1 MTPENRSGSRPR
13 QIFVCQHCGRES
25 LKWLGRCPSCESWN
39 SFESVVA
46 DRRSGAS
53 SSIAS
58 GAVPEELSSVSLDSS
73 PRVSLGISEFDRVLG
88 GGLVPGS
95 LVLLG
100 GEPGIGKSTLLL
112 QVCQH
117 LTRDQRTV
125 VYVSGEESAHQVR
138 LRAVRLGV
146 SGERILLLAETSLD
160 AVLDHLNSIAPSL
173 VIVDSIQTM
182 SLDGVAGAPGSISQ
196 VRECTLALMRF
207 AKQHSVSVL
216 IAGHVTKEGAIA
228 GPGTLEHIVDVVLY
242 MEGERHSA
250 YRLVR
255 GVKNRFG
262 STDEL
267 GVFEMVATG
276 LVPVDNPSLVFAGG
290 ERHQVIGSVI
300 VPILEGSRPLL
311 VEIQALTTPAGFGPP
326 RRVATGFDLNRLFLI
341 TAVLAKRARLKL
353 SDQDVIVNVTGGLRV
368 AEPAADLGVALAVAS
383 SLRDRPLKGGLVVFG
398 ELGLGG
404 EIRGVTQ
411 PMRRIG
417 EAARL
422 GFGGCIL
429 PSEAKIGSEGAA
441 GIELLRA
448 ASIGQAVALAFDRSG
463 ASFSTDMQVE

>member
-1 MTPENRSGSRPR
+1 VTPENRGAAKLK
-13 QIFVCQHCGRES
+13 QVFICGQCGRES
-25 LKWLGRCPSCESWN
+25 PKWLGRCPTCDSWN
-39 SFESVVA
+39 TFEPVVV
-46 DRRSGAS
+46 DRHASGLSPART
-53 SSIAS
+53 

-73 PRVSLGISEFDRVLG
+73 PRLSLGISEFDRVLG

-112 QVCQH
+112 QICAH
-117 LTRDQRTV
+117 LTRDRRRV
-125 VYVSGEESAHQVR
+125 VYVSGEESPQQVR
-138 LRAVRLGV
+138 IRAARLGV
-146 SGERILLLAETSLD
+146 TGEGILLLAETNLD
-160 AVLDHLNSIAPSL
+160 AVLQQLDGLRPVL

-182 SLDGVAGAPGSISQ
+182 SLDSVAGAPGSLTQ

-207 AKQHSVSVL
+207 AKQHAISVL

-276 LVPVDNPSLVFAGG
+276 LAEVENPSLVFAGG
-290 ERHQVIGSVI
+290 DRGHVIGSVV
-300 VPILEGSRPLL
+300 VPVLEGTRPLL
-311 VEIQALTTPAGFGPP
+311 VEIQALTTPSGFGPP
-326 RRVATGFDLNRLFLI
+326 RRVANGFDLNRLLLI
-341 TAVLAKRARLKL
+341 TAVLTKRARMKL
-353 SDQDVIVNVTGGLRV
+353 SDQDVIVNVTGGLRI
-368 AEPAADLGVALAVAS
+368 AEPAADLGVALAIVS
-383 SLRDRPLKGGLVVFG
+383 SLRDRPLTPGLVVFG

-404 EIRGVTQ
+404 EIRGVSQ
-411 PMRRIG
+411 PLRRIG
-417 EAARL
+417 EAGRL
-422 GFGGCIL
+422 GFSGCVL
-429 PSEAKIGSEGAA
+429 PAESKLSAADGA
-441 GIELLRA
+441 GMELLK
-448 ASIGQAVALAFDRSG
+448 ASSLNQAISHAFERGD
-463 ASFSTDMQVE
+463 FSNRGHAE

>member
-1 MTPENRSGSRPR
+1 MTPENRSGARPK
-13 QIFVCQHCGRES
+13 QVFICQHCGRES

-39 SFESVVA
+39 SFESVAV
-46 DRRSGAS
+46 DRRATAFSGMT
-53 SSIAS
+53 
-58 GAVPEELSSVSLDSS
+58 GAILEELSSVSLDSS

-117 LTRDQRTV
+117 LTHEQGTV
-125 VYVSGEESAHQVR
+125 IYVSGEESAHQVR

-146 SGERILLLAETSLD
+146 SGERILLLAETNLG
-160 AVLDHLNSIAPSL
+160 AVLDHLNSVAPSL

-182 SLDGVAGAPGSISQ
+182 CLDGVAGAPGSISQ

-207 AKQHSVSVL
+207 AKQNSVSVL

-276 LVPVDNPSLVFAGG
+276 LVPVDNPSLVFVGG
-290 ERHQVIGSVI
+290 ERNQVIGSVI

-368 AEPAADLGVALAVAS
+368 AEPAADLGVALAIAS
-383 SLRDRPLKGGLVVFG
+383 SLRDRPLMHGLVVFG

-404 EIRGVTQ
+404 EVRGVSQ

-422 GFGGCIL
+422 GFDNCIL
-429 PSEAKIGSEGAA
+429 PGEAKVASGNDA
-441 GIELLRA
+441 GIGLLRA
-448 ASIGQAVALAFDRSG
+448 SSLSQATALGFERGVAPSG
-463 ASFSTDMQVE
+463 RQVH

>member
-1 MTPENRSGSRPR
+1 VSPENRGPAKLK
-13 QIFVCQHCGRES
+13 QVFICGQCGRES
-25 LKWLGRCPSCESWN
+25 PKWLGRCPSCDNWN
-39 SFESVVA
+39 TFESVVV
-46 DRRSGAS
+46 DRHAPGPVLSR
-53 SSIAS
+53 S

-73 PRVSLGISEFDRVLG
+73 PRLSLGISEFDRVLG

-112 QVCQH
+112 QVCAH
-117 LTRDQRTV
+117 LTHDHRTV
-125 VYVSGEESAHQVR
+125 VYVSGEESPQQVR
-138 LRAVRLGV
+138 IRAGRLGV
-146 SGERILLLAETSLD
+146 SGEGILLLTETNLD
-160 AVLDHLNSIAPSL
+160 AVLQHLEGLSPSL

-182 SLDGVAGAPGSISQ
+182 SLDSVAGAPGSLSQ

-207 AKQHSVSVL
+207 AKQQAISVL

-276 LVPVDNPSLVFAGG
+276 LAEVANPSMVFAGG
-290 ERHQVIGSVI
+290 DRGQVIGSVV
-300 VPILEGSRPLL
+300 VPVLEGSRPLL
-311 VEIQALTTPAGFGPP
+311 VEIQALTTPSGFGPP
-326 RRVATGFDLNRLFLI
+326 RRVANGFDLNRLLLI
-341 TAVLAKRARLKL
+341 TAVLTKRARMKL
-353 SDQDVIVNVTGGLRV
+353 SDQDVIVNVTGGLRI
-368 AEPAADLGVALAVAS
+368 AEPAADLGVALAIVS
-383 SLRDRPLKGGLVVFG
+383 SLRDRPLTPGLVVFG

-404 EIRGVTQ
+404 EIRGVSQ
-411 PMRRIG
+411 PLRRMG
-417 EAARL
+417 EAGRL
-422 GFGGCIL
+422 GFSGCVL
-429 PSEAKIGSEGAA
+429 PAESKLSAGDGA
-441 GIELLRA
+441 GIQLLKA
-448 ASIGQAVALAFDRSG
+448 ASLNQAIALSFERGD
-463 ASFSTDMQVE
+463 ASHREHAQ

>member
-1 MTPENRSGSRPR
+1 MTPENRGGTKPR
-13 QIFVCQHCGRES
+13 QVFICQHCGRES

-39 SFESVVA
+39 SFESVSP
-46 DRRSGAS
+46 DRRFSTTS
-53 SSIAS
+53 SDVRSAR
-58 GAVPEELSSVSLDSS
+58 PEELSAVSLESA

-100 GEPGIGKSTLLL
+100 GEPGVGKSTLLL
-112 QVCQH
+112 QICQH
-117 LTRDQRTV
+117 LALERGPV
-125 VYVSGEESAHQVR
+125 VYVSGEESPQQIR

-146 SGERILLLAETSLD
+146 SGERILMLAETSLE
-160 AVLDHLNSIAPSL
+160 AVLDHLNNLSPGL
-173 VIVDSIQTM
+173 VIIDSIQTM

-207 AKQHSVSVL
+207 AKQQLVSVL
-216 IAGHVTKEGAIA
+216 IAGHVTKDGAIA

-267 GVFEMVATG
+267 GVFEMMAGG
-276 LVPVDNPSLVFAGG
+276 LVPVDNPSLVFAGT
-290 ERHQVIGSVI
+290 EREQVIGSVI
-300 VPILEGSRPLL
+300 VPVLEGTRPLL
-311 VEIQALTTPAGFGPP
+311 VEIQALTTPAGYGPP
-326 RRVATGFDLNRLFLI
+326 RRVATGFDLNRLFMI
-341 TAVLAKRARLKL
+341 TAVLAKRARMKL
-353 SDQDVIVNVTGGLRV
+353 SDQDVMVNITGGLRI
-368 AEPAADLGVALAVAS
+368 AEPAADLGVALAIAS
-383 SLRDRPLKGGLVVFG
+383 SLRDRPLKKGLVVFG

-404 EIRGVTQ
+404 EVRGVTQ
-411 PMRRIG
+411 PARRVG

-422 GFGGCIL
+422 GFDNCIL
-429 PSEAKIGSEGAA
+429 PAESKVSSADGAQIGLLGTSSLRDAVTLGFERDGAT
-441 GIELLRA
+441 R
-448 ASIGQAVALAFDRSG
+448 DR
-463 ASFSTDMQVE
+463 QVE